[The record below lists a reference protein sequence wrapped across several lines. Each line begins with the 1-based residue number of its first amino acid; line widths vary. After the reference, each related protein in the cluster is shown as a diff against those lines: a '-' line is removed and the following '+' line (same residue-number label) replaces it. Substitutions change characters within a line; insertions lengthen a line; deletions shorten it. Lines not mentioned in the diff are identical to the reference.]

1 MRNVWDLNPGLN
13 NFMLAIP
20 TEGASGILRA
30 PPAQPP
36 SISTKSI
43 STKSIV
49 LNTRPD
55 LRKEFIGYPRLIASI
70 K

>member
-43 STKSIV
+43 V